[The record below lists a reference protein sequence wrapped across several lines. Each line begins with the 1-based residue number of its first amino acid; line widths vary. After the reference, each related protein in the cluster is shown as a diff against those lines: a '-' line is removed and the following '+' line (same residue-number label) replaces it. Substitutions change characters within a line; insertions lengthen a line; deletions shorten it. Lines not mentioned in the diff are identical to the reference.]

1 MDAKGGLTTLF
12 DEEKRA
18 TARMDV
24 TIRRIVDVDLP
35 KHPPGD
41 CLAVAPHQQA
51 FNLHEFIP
59 NLCPAGLVLAWP
71 SPHFYLPPSPLILG
85 WAVRTA
91 RSLKGVELS
100 VLPTSGHLCDE
111 RPVSRPASYKVG
123 IPPSP
128 IAGRAEGSRFVLG
141 SILLYRVNVERATAH
156 LPRLRVFPTGLAD
169 STHRANFINLQH
181 TSSCVRDFAPSLST
195 TSPSVAR
202 DLERQCA
209 LVNPWGF
216 QSVWLGSTRESP
228 TLEPWRFPH
237 ILSCLEYYR

>member
-1 MDAKGGLTTLF
+1 M
-12 DEEKRA
+12 
-18 TARMDV
+18 
-24 TIRRIVDVDLP
+24 RRRGRRRGWMSRHAGSSMLICPDT
-35 KHPPGD
+35 PPGD
-41 CLAVAPHQQA
+41 CLAVAPRQQA

-100 VLPTSGHLCDE
+100 ALPTSGHLCDE

-128 IAGRAEGSRFVLG
+128 ITGRAEGSRFVLG

-156 LPRLRVFPTGLAD
+156 LPRLRVFPQVSRTR
-169 STHRANFINLQH
+169 TTRR
-181 TSSCVRDFAPSLST
+181 TLST
-195 TSPSVAR
+195 SNAPPCAFATLRPRSPPPLPLS
-202 DLERQCA
+202 
-209 LVNPWGF
+209 
-216 QSVWLGSTRESP
+216 LG
-228 TLEPWRFPH
+228 
-237 ILSCLEYYR
+237 I

>member
-1 MDAKGGLTTLF
+1 
-12 DEEKRA
+12 
-18 TARMDV
+18 MDV

-35 KHPPGD
+35 KHPPPEY
-41 CLAVAPHQQA
+41 CLTVAPRQQA

-71 SPHFYLPPSPLILG
+71 SPHFSHLPPSPLILG

-100 VLPTSGHLCDE
+100 AFPTSGHLCDE

-128 IAGRAEGSRFVLG
+128 ITGRAEGSRFVLG
-141 SILLYRVNVERATAH
+141 SILLYRVTSNEPQRTCRGCAC
-156 LPRLRVFPTGLAD
+156 FPTGLAD
-169 STHRANFINLQH
+169 STHPANFINLQH

-209 LVNPWGF
+209 LVNPWSF

-228 TLEPWRFPH
+228 TFEPWRFPTFFLAWSITADCQH
-237 ILSCLEYYR
+237 LRSYATIYAPV

>member
-1 MDAKGGLTTLF
+1 VPCWTGVGLAFSAFLS
-12 DEEKRA
+12 A
-18 TARMDV
+18 
-24 TIRRIVDVDLP
+24 P
-35 KHPPGD
+35 K
-41 CLAVAPHQQA
+41 
-51 FNLHEFIP
+51 
-59 NLCPAGLVLAWP
+59 
-71 SPHFYLPPSPLILG
+71 PLILG

-100 VLPTSGHLCDE
+100 ALPTSGHLCDE

-128 IAGRAEGSRFVLG
+128 ITGRAEGSRFVLG
-141 SILLYRVNVERATAH
+141 SILLYRVNVERAAAH

-216 QSVWLGSTRESP
+216 QSVWLGSTRVPNVRTVAFSP
-228 TLEPWRFPH
+228 HSFLPGVLPLIASIYGPMPRFMPQCKPSLSSST
-237 ILSCLEYYR
+237 ILRNLKD